1 MEVVYERCCGLNVHK
16 ETVVACLIIP
26 GSGGAPVK
34 ETRTFGTMSRDL
46 EALGEWLAGAGCTA
60 VAMESTGVYW
70 KPAYNLLEGSFELLL
85 VNPERVKALARRK
98 TDVRDAEWLADLLR
112 HGLLEGSFVPSR
124 EDRELR
130 QLTRYRAALVQER
143 TAEVN
148 RLQKILEGANI
159 KLASVAS
166 DIDGR
171 SAREMLEALVAGSA
185 DVTAMA
191 EQALTGRFGAHQR
204 FMVSQLLA
212 HLDALDEVIG
222 RVGAEIE
229 ARMRPFEEAIEQF
242 DTIPGVGRQT
252 AQAIVAEIGVDMS
265 RFATSGHLASRAG
278 VCPGNDQSAGKQ
290 RSGKAGK
297 GSKWLRVA
305 LVQAAHAAGHSNKS
319 YLAAQYHRL
328 ASRMGKKKT
337 VIAVAHSILVIV
349 YHLLSRHESYRDL
362 GVSYFDQRNKEATQK
377 RLVRRLEALG
387 FQVSL
392 TPVALA
398 A

>member
-1 MEVVYERCCGLNVHK
+1 MEVVYERCCGLGVHK
-16 ETVVACLIIP
+16 KTVVACLIIP

-70 KPAYNLLEGSFELLL
+70 KPVYNLLEGSFELLL

-130 QLTRYRAALVQER
+130 ELTRYRAALVQER

-191 EQALTGRFGAHQR
+191 ELARGQLRKKIPELEQALTGRFGAHQR

-222 RVGAEIE
+222 RVGAEVE
-229 ARMRPFEEAIEQF
+229 ARMTP
-242 DTIPGVGRQT
+242 
-252 AQAIVAEIGVDMS
+252 
-265 RFATSGHLASRAG
+265 L
-278 VCPGNDQSAGKQ
+278 K
-290 RSGKAGK
+290 K
-297 GSKWLRVA
+297 G
-305 LVQAAHAAGHSNKS
+305 
-319 YLAAQYHRL
+319 
-328 ASRMGKKKT
+328 
-337 VIAVAHSILVIV
+337 
-349 YHLLSRHESYRDL
+349 
-362 GVSYFDQRNKEATQK
+362 
-377 RLVRRLEALG
+377 
-387 FQVSL
+387 
-392 TPVALA
+392 
-398 A
+398 